1 VKVLETILKQHAVDA
16 PMYVDPNG
24 KPLPW

>member
-1 VKVLETILKQHAVDA
+1 TILKQHAVDA